1 MDKKTHEEQTINC
14 GACGYENCRDIAI
27 AIYNKCNIPENC
39 IQFEKKK
46 VEAES
51 QKNLALSELARQ
63 KNEQL
68 ATFINNDFD
77 WLDVSISEV
86 AMGNGQ
92 TAEETCIIQSTM
104 EDIREFCN
112 EMADSFNS
120 IEDLLAKLETNN
132 KSITRLSKQTSLLW
146 RQSKDLPI
154 KRLVTKI

>member
-1 MDKKTHEEQTINC
+1 MMI
-14 GACGYENCRDIAI
+14 
-27 AIYNKCNIPENC
+27 
-39 IQFEKKK
+39 K

-77 WLDVSISEV
+77 RLDVSISEV

-92 TAEETCIIQSTM
+92 TAEETCLIQSTM

-112 EMADSFNS
+112 EMANSFNS
-120 IEDLLAKLETNN
+120 IEDLLKRATQLKELVNTVSDNMCDLAARTEE
-132 KSITRLSKQTSLLW
+132 ITTATDTVNEISQNVREAIEGLT
-146 RQSKDLPI
+146 D
-154 KRLVTKI
+154 

>member
-1 MDKKTHEEQTINC
+1 MMI
-14 GACGYENCRDIAI
+14 
-27 AIYNKCNIPENC
+27 
-39 IQFEKKK
+39 K

-77 WLDVSISEV
+77 RLDVSISEV

-92 TAEETCIIQSTM
+92 TAEETCLIQSTM

-120 IEDLLAKLETNN
+120 IEDLLKRATQLKELVNTVSDNMCDLAARTEEITAATDTVNEISNN
-132 KSITRLSKQTSLLW
+132 VRAAIEGLT
-146 RQSKDLPI
+146 D
-154 KRLVTKI
+154 

>member
-1 MDKKTHEEQTINC
+1 MNK
-14 GACGYENCRDIAI
+14 GL
-27 AIYNKCNIPENC
+27 IYTNDKCNIPENC

-77 WLDVSISEV
+77 RLDVSILEV

-154 KRLVTKI
+154 KRLVIKI

>member
-1 MDKKTHEEQTINC
+1 MMI
-14 GACGYENCRDIAI
+14 
-27 AIYNKCNIPENC
+27 
-39 IQFEKKK
+39 K

-77 WLDVSISEV
+77 RLDVSISEV

-92 TAEETCIIQSTM
+92 TAEETCLIQSTM

-112 EMADSFNS
+112 EMANSFNS
-120 IEDLLAKLETNN
+120 IEDLLKRATQLKELVNTVSDNMCDLAARTEE
-132 KSITRLSKQTSLLW
+132 ITTATDTVNELSQNVREAIEGLT
-146 RQSKDLPI
+146 D
-154 KRLVTKI
+154 